1 MKEMDCV
8 EIIIDKKK
16 YTNEGVYKGMQGWIC
31 HNECAD
37 GYWLVNF
44 PQYGDKPNI
53 ATIGITDFA
62 QSQLGDI
69 VFVDIQTEGE
79 ELEAGEVF
87 GAIEAV
93 KTVAD
98 GLMPVSGKVIE
109 VNAELEGAPESV
121 NTDPYG
127 AGWMIKVE
135 MSNPAE
141 YDELL
146 DAAAYEAECK

>member
-53 ATIGITDFA
+53 ATISIHQDDMIVIPKMDA
-62 QSQLGDI
+62 QI
-69 VFVDIQTEGE
+69 NECIKAEH
-79 ELEAGEVF
+79 EAKE
-87 GAIEAV
+87 
-93 KTVAD
+93 
-98 GLMPVSGKVIE
+98 
-109 VNAELEGAPESV
+109 
-121 NTDPYG
+121 
-127 AGWMIKVE
+127 
-135 MSNPAE
+135 
-141 YDELL
+141 
-146 DAAAYEAECK
+146 